1 MKQVSEQM
9 LKYNSSFATSFIQ
22 VGPESMYVSRALR
35 IIVLRSQGSD
45 QSVILR
51 GLNKG

>member
-22 VGPESMYVSRALR
+22 NEIRTMVTEGILPL
-35 IIVLRSQGSD
+35 LSD
-45 QSVILR
+45 SKAFISFELAA
-51 GLNKG
+51 